1 MQETKVKIGQ
11 GEDYRPVLSPEL
23 LRPVVDGLDLLEEV
37 KAEIAEAGFET
48 SGNFGI
54 RDIVPCV
61 GTTYCPKAVTKTRD
75 MYDLLMEVAKR
86 PKYEPIQKKVI
97 INITGCP
104 NSCSPYR
111 IADIGLRGTRLRE
124 ELGSVEGYEIRI
136 GGHHDRFGLK
146 VGDYKEKDCP
156 KVVEKILDTYLEVRE
171 GDETLSECVSRLHNG
186 SGMEVAV

>member
-1 MQETKVKIGQ
+1 M
-11 GEDYRPVLSPEL
+11 
-23 LRPVVDGLDLLEEV
+23 
-37 KAEIAEAGFET
+37 
-48 SGNFGI
+48 
-54 RDIVPCV
+54 
-61 GTTYCPKAVTKTRD
+61 
-75 MYDLLMEVAKR
+75 
-86 PKYEPIQKKVI
+86 I

-124 ELGSVEGYEIRI
+124 ELGSVERYEIRI